1 MIKLAVLDKHHSIF
15 NIAKSHAVLNEVQ
28 RRLNDELEVTSY
40 DLNTGLGSC
49 PANRPDIMLLDVEA
63 CRPKIVAKAKLAY
76 PAANLIAV
84 GEQCEIAI
92 VNECFRKGA
101 VGYLH
106 KKTLEDDLT
115 YAIVLT
121 QKGESFISPS
131 ICRLI
136 INNLQ
141 ESKSVEDMLTA
152 RELQISR
159 GIIEGLSYKMVAARH
174 NIALD
179 TVRVYIKRIYR
190 KLNINSKLELANNL
204 KYI

>member
-1 MIKLAVLDKHHSIF
+1 MIKLAVLDKHHSIYS
-15 NIAKSHAVLNEVQ
+15 IAKSPAVLNEVQ
-28 RRLNDELEVTSY
+28 RRLNDELQVTSY
-40 DLNTGLGSC
+40 NLDTGLNSC
-49 PANRPDIMLLDVEA
+49 PANRPDIILVDVEA
-63 CRPKIVAKAKLAY
+63 CKTRILAKAKLAY

-84 GEQCEIAI
+84 GEQCELAI
-92 VNECFRKGA
+92 INECFRKGA

-121 QKGESFISPS
+121 QKGDSFISPS

-136 INNLQ
+136 INSLQ
-141 ESKSVEDMLTA
+141 QTKTVEDMLTA
-152 RELQISR
+152 RELQISK

-179 TVRVYIKRIYR
+179 TVRVYIKRIYK

-204 KYI
+204 KYV

>member
-15 NIAKSHAVLNEVQ
+15 SIAKSLAVLKEVE

-40 DLNTGLGSC
+40 DLDTGLDPGLE
-49 PANRPDIMLLDVEA
+49 NGPDIILVDIEA
-63 CRPKIVAKAKLAY
+63 CRPKILAKAKLAY

-84 GEQCEIAI
+84 GDQCEIAI
-92 VNECFRKGA
+92 INECFRKGA

-106 KKTLEDDLT
+106 RKTLIDDLT

-136 INNLQ
+136 INSLQ
-141 ESKSVEDMLTA
+141 QTKTVEDMLTA
-152 RELQISR
+152 RELQISK

-179 TVRVYIKRIYR
+179 TVRIYIKRIYR

-204 KYI
+204 KYT

>member
-15 NIAKSHAVLNEVQ
+15 SIAKSLAVLKEVQ
-28 RRLNDELEVTSY
+28 SKLNDELEVISY
-40 DLNTGLGSC
+40 DLDTDLDSY
-49 PANRPDIMLLDVEA
+49 PANRPDIILVDVEA
-63 CRPKIVAKAKLAY
+63 CKTRILTKAKLAC

-84 GEQCEIAI
+84 GEQCEISI
-92 VNECFRKGA
+92 INECFRKGA

-106 KKTLEDDLT
+106 KNTLKDDLT

-136 INNLQ
+136 INSLQ
-141 ESKSVEDMLTA
+141 QTKTVEDMLTA

-159 GIIEGLSYKMVAARH
+159 GIIEGLSYKMVAAKH